1 VATRCWENVEGVET
15 AREVLLWWK
24 AGNSRKLQRRLWC
37 EGNSGEERKAERG
50 LLGLR
55 KRPRRVNGANTLQV
69 MPSRGAKATRG
80 AKKPIRSLA
89 TLIIRL

>member
-1 VATRCWENVEGVET
+1 VATWCREDVEGVKT

-24 AGNSRKLQRRLWC
+24 VGDGPKLQRRLWC
-37 EGNSGEERKAERG
+37 EGDSVEERKAERG

-55 KRPRRVNGANTLQV
+55 ERPRRVNGAKTLEV
-69 MPSRGAKATRG
+69 MPSRGAKAKRG

-89 TLIIRL
+89 PLMIRL